1 MGVGIHDSYFLPND
15 AKYPFPIGIEAAGV
29 IEEIGS
35 EVRGHRPEER
45 IAFVS
50 SMQPKGGTWAEYV
63 AVKATSL
70 IMPIPTGLGF
80 VEAAAIPVAGN
91 TALKALG
98 TLATAP
104 VDGSLFIAGGSGAIG
119 TVAIQLARQRGW
131 HVAASASKPNH
142 DYMLSLGA
150 HKIVDYG
157 NPHWREQIL
166 EWMPNGVDAV
176 LAVQPGTSAESLPV
190 VKDGGTL
197 VSISGDAHI
206 SERGIH
212 MTGVPYQMD
221 VLDDLV
227 QLMEQ
232 IAAGEIHLELEQ
244 VYPFADALAAL
255 AKVQTRR
262 ARGKLVLRRE

>member
-1 MGVGIHDSYFLPND
+1 MIPWADSGASSIL
-15 AKYPFPIGIEAAGV
+15 AGGASFSF
-29 IEEIGS
+29 GS
-35 EVRGHRPEER
+35 QTC
-45 IAFVS
+45 S
-50 SMQPKGGTWAEYV
+50 S
-63 AVKATSL
+63 
-70 IMPIPTGLGF
+70 
-80 VEAAAIPVAGN
+80 
-91 TALKALG
+91 
-98 TLATAP
+98 AP

-150 HKIVDYG
+150 HKVVDYG

-212 MTGVPYQMD
+212 ITGSPIKWTFSMIWCNSWSRSPQGRFIWSLSRFIRLQMPW
-221 VLDDLV
+221 LPWRKYRP
-227 QLMEQ
+227 
-232 IAAGEIHLELEQ
+232 GGLEANSCSDESKAHGRGTMRIQ
-244 VYPFADALAAL
+244 EGAAL
-255 AKVQTRR
+255 PNSQPVRVIYNSLPR
-262 ARGKLVLRRE
+262 I

>member
-150 HKIVDYG
+150 HKVVDYG
-157 NPHWREQIL
+157 NPPLARAD
-166 EWMPNGVDAV
+166 PGVDAQWRRRCLGGATGHLGGKFARREGRWNIGV
-176 LAVQPGTSAESLPV
+176 DLRRCTHLRMWHTH
-190 VKDGGTL
+190 DGGPL
-197 VSISGDAHI
+197 PNGRS
-206 SERGIH
+206 R
-212 MTGVPYQMD
+212 
-221 VLDDLV
+221 
-227 QLMEQ
+227 
-232 IAAGEIHLELEQ
+232 
-244 VYPFADALAAL
+244 
-255 AKVQTRR
+255 
-262 ARGKLVLRRE
+262 

>member
-1 MGVGIHDSYFLPND
+1 MKAFVIPHPGAHVVELAEVPVPKIDADELLVRVRAVGVGIHDSYFLPND

-98 TLATAP
+98 ALATAP
-104 VDGSLFIAGGSGAIG
+104 VDGRSSLL
-119 TVAIQLARQRGW
+119 VARGRSARSPSNL
-131 HVAASASKPNH
+131 HANA
-142 DYMLSLGA
+142 D
-150 HKIVDYG
+150 
-157 NPHWREQIL
+157 
-166 EWMPNGVDAV
+166 
-176 LAVQPGTSAESLPV
+176 
-190 VKDGGTL
+190 GTL
-197 VSISGDAHI
+197 PHPRRNPITTTCFRSA
-206 SERGIH
+206 R
-212 MTGVPYQMD
+212 
-221 VLDDLV
+221 
-227 QLMEQ
+227 
-232 IAAGEIHLELEQ
+232 
-244 VYPFADALAAL
+244 
-255 AKVQTRR
+255 TR
-262 ARGKLVLRRE
+262 